1 MLNDKTAVSTFL
13 YYGYLPSPDAAL
25 PPWLGVLADG
35 QGPPRATEHRDLAS
49 WVAAGVSLLKRVFRD
64 TLGDASGDHV
74 VPLSGGLDSR
84 AILSGLL
91 ENVQT
96 HAIRTVT
103 FGSPGMWDY
112 EIGQQVARAAGVRC
126 TMIDL
131 SSKQWSWDTAAL
143 VQTARRIGRP
153 IGVFDA
159 HVNLQVPTCGGAGNV
174 YWSGFMG
181 NPLDGDHLFPQDS
194 TDWDQARRRFV
205 RHNRVC
211 GIDLAPPGFDPQR
224 CLPPAPLLDGASLRY
239 DEQLDFVVRQ
249 QGLIQHIV
257 MPHGYA
263 YRAPFLHPEWVR
275 FILSVPRR
283 YRQGRYLYK
292 EILKTAYGQLF
303 SLPVKCHL
311 GLPLQTP
318 RWRRQAR
325 LLNLGVRGLARRL
338 APRWLYSIPPG
349 RNYMDFD
356 HALRRRPDLRT
367 VVEENLQDLKRRGL
381 VDWIDIEDLWRR
393 HQQGQGNH
401 ADALM
406 VLASLEIHLKAQG
419 EMGP

>member
-1 MLNDKTAVSTFL
+1 MLEDTTSIHTFL
-13 YYGYLPSPDAAL
+13 YFGYVPTPDVPL

-35 QGPPRATEHRDLAS
+35 QGPPSATEHRDLSS

-64 TLGDASGDHV
+64 TIGDALGGHV

-91 ENVQT
+91 ENVQS

-103 FGSPGMWDY
+103 FGSPGIWDY
-112 EIGQQVARAAGVRC
+112 EIGQQVARAAGVRY

-131 SSKQWSWDTAAL
+131 SSEQWSWDTAAL
-143 VQTARRIGRP
+143 VQTARRIRQP

-159 HVNLQVPTCGGAGNV
+159 HVNRQVPTCCGAGNV

-181 NPLDGDHLFPQDS
+181 NPLDGDHLFARDS

-211 GIDLAPPGFDPQR
+211 GVDLAPPGFDPQR
-224 CLPPAPLLDGASLRY
+224 CLPPAPLLDGESLCY

-249 QGLIQHIV
+249 QGLIRHLV
-257 MPHGYA
+257 MPQGYA
-263 YRAPFLHPEWVR
+263 YRTPFLHPEWVR

-292 EILKTAYGQLF
+292 EILKTAYRRLF

-311 GLPLQTP
+311 GLPLHAP
-318 RWRRQAR
+318 LWRRQAR
-325 LLNLGVRGLARRL
+325 ILNLGVRGLARRL
-338 APRWLYSIPPG
+338 APRLLYSIPPG

-356 HALRRRPDLRT
+356 RALRRRQDLRT
-367 VVEENLQDLKRRGL
+367 VVGENLQDLKRRGI
-381 VDWIDIEDLWRR
+381 VDWMDIEDLWRQ
-393 HQQGQGNH
+393 HQHGQGNH

-406 VLASLEIHLKAQG
+406 VLASLEIHLKAAG
-419 EMGP
+419 ETGP